1 MMLCKS
7 KKVTL
12 LCCTLLLFSTPLAF
26 AKFHFKGGD
35 IEDIANEIKQALETA
50 KQSEIYLQ
58 YKQLKSDYDEMRE
71 IWGNFSTALDDL
83 HGTIETTMA
92 ENPISRL
99 LSTGSEITGEDVDAV
114 FDERTKF
121 DFLYNNYGNTK
132 EGRKYNMDR
141 LNAIHEEEFKN
152 TLKVAQ
158 NTEKLSDEINN
169 AVADTVEDQSG
180 AGYAFKQKQV
190 EMNAYKALASI
201 QNVQTKAQKLITD
214 IEGSIREQNVQDNEY
229 LAAQEQDIYI
239 PSRNNDEYY
248 KARAEQAR
256 MKELPR

>member
-1 MMLCKS
+1 MILCRS
-7 KKVTL
+7 KKVAL
-12 LCCTLLLFSTPLAF
+12 LCCTLLLFSAPVAF
-26 AKFHFKGGD
+26 AKFHFRGGD

-58 YKQLKSDYDEMRE
+58 YKQIKSDYDEMRE

-83 HGTIETTMA
+83 HSTVETT
-92 ENPISRL
+92 
-99 LSTGSEITGEDVDAV
+99 

-141 LNAIHEEEFKN
+141 FNAIHEEEFKN

-158 NTEKLSDEINN
+158 NSEKLSEEINN

-180 AGYAFKQKQV
+180 NGYAFKQKQV
-190 EMNAYKALASI
+190 AINAYKVMANI

-214 IEGSIREQNVQDNEY
+214 IEGSIRQQNAEDNEE
-229 LAAQEQDIYI
+229 LAAKEQEIYI
-239 PSRNNDEYY
+239 PDSQNEFY
-248 KARAEQAR
+248 KRRAEQAR

>member
-7 KKVTL
+7 KKVAL
-12 LCCTLLLFSTPLAF
+12 LCCILLLFSTPVAF
-26 AKFHFKGGD
+26 AKFHFNGGD
-35 IEDIANEIKQALETA
+35 IEDIANEIKQTLETA
-50 KQSEIYLQ
+50 KQSKIYLQ
-58 YKQLKSDYDEMRE
+58 YKQFKSDYDEMHG
-71 IWGNFSTALDDL
+71 IWENFSKALDDL

-141 LNAIHEEEFKN
+141 LNSIHEEEFKN

-158 NTEKLSDEINN
+158 NSEKLSDEINE
-169 AVADTVEDQSG
+169 AVTNTVEDQSG
-180 AGYAFKQKQV
+180 AGFAFKQKQV
-190 EMNAYKALASI
+190 EMNAYKALANI
-201 QNVQTKAQKLITD
+201 QNVQTKAQRLITD
-214 IEGSIREQNVQDNEY
+214 IEGIIRQQNADDNEE
-229 LAAQEQDIYI
+229 LAAKEQEIYI
-239 PSRNNDEYY
+239 PDSQNEFY
-248 KARAEQAR
+248 KRRAEQAR

>member
-1 MMLCKS
+1 MILCRS
-7 KKVTL
+7 KKVAL
-12 LCCTLLLFSTPLAF
+12 LCCTLLLFSAPVTF
-26 AKFHFKGGD
+26 AKFHFRGGD

-58 YKQLKSDYDEMRE
+58 YKQIKSDYDEMRE
-71 IWGNFSTALDDL
+71 IWGNFSSALDDL
-83 HGTIETTMA
+83 HSTVETTMT

-99 LSTGSEITGEDVDAV
+99 LSTGSEITGEDVYTV

-141 LNAIHEEEFKN
+141 FNAIHEEEFKN

-158 NTEKLSDEINN
+158 NSEKLSEEINN

-180 AGYAFKQKQV
+180 NGYAFKQKQV
-190 EMNAYKALASI
+190 AINAYKVMANI

-214 IEGSIREQNVQDNEY
+214 IEGSIRQQNVEDNEE
-229 LAAQEQDIYI
+229 LAAKEQEIYI
-239 PSRNNDEYY
+239 PDSQNEFY
-248 KARAEQAR
+248 KRRADQAR